1 VWSDADARPASHLL
15 ANAFGGSFHGSW
27 NDRIR
32 RPFTQAHPAAAAAV
46 NLAKNFCGFGTT
58 IAGLALPPTPEHAA
72 GDLRALV
79 LALVAFVAFITQSTL
94 IAALLVQ
101 RARRRRAE
109 TAQRATAAQ
118 NSAILRAMPDLMF
131 VHANDGTYLE
141 YYTRDGADLYL
152 PPEQFLGRRIPE
164 VMPPGLAETFMDG
177 LDRARRSA
185 EPVIIEY
192 SLPIQG
198 ILRYYEAR
206 MVCDERDRIV
216 TIVRDVTERQVN
228 VEMLRRREADLRA
241 SYERN
246 RDLAG
251 RLIASQELER
261 ERIARDLHDDLSQKL
276 AHLNIE
282 LEQLATRLALRD
294 EPLADRARE
303 TSRRAAEIAGDVHTL
318 SHQLHPSRL
327 RVLGLVQAIQ
337 GVCHEV
343 GLQHGIEVDFSHDRV
358 PPGVPPATALCLYR
372 ILQEG
377 LHNVAKHSGA
387 RRAAVRLSREDGLLF
402 LQIADQ
408 GIGFEPD
415 SSQGGGLGLVSMQE
429 RVHHLGGRIVIRSV
443 PGGGTR
449 IGVRVPWV
457 HSVSAESVTL
467 ST

>member
-1 VWSDADARPASHLL
+1 V
-15 ANAFGGSFHGSW
+15 ANAFGGSVHDNW
-27 NDRIR
+27 NDGIR
-32 RPFTQAHPAAAAAV
+32 RPFTQAHPATVGAAARGE
-46 NLAKNFCGFGTT
+46 NFRGFGTT
-58 IAGLALPPTPEHAA
+58 IAELALFV
-72 GDLRALV
+72 V
-79 LALVAFVAFITQSTL
+79 LIAFIAQSTL

-109 TAQRATAAQ
+109 TAQRATEAQ

-131 VHANDGTYLE
+131 VHANDSTYLE
-141 YYTRDGADLYL
+141 YYTRDAADLYV
-152 PPEQFLGRRIPE
+152 PPEQFLGRRIAE
-164 VMPPGLAETFMDG
+164 VMPPGLADTFMDG

-185 EPVIIEY
+185 DPVIIEY

-206 MVCDERDRIV
+206 IVCDERDRIV

-241 SYERN
+241 SDDRN

-251 RLIASQELER
+251 RLIASQEAER

-282 LEQLATRLALRD
+282 LEQLTTRLALRD
-294 EPLADRARE
+294 EALAERARE
-303 TSRRAAEIAGDVHTL
+303 TARRAAEIAGDVHTL

-343 GLQHGIEVDFSHDRV
+343 GLQNGIEVDFSHDRV
-358 PPGVPPATALCLYR
+358 PPGVPAATSLCLYR

-387 RRAAVRLSREDGLLF
+387 RKASVRLSLEDGLLS

-408 GIGFEPD
+408 GIGFEPE
-415 SSQGGGLGLVSMQE
+415 SSQGSGLGLVSMQE
-429 RVHHLGGRIVIRSV
+429 RVHHLGGRMVIRSV

-457 HSVSAESVTL
+457 HSVSTESVTL
-467 ST
+467 STQSS